1 METASAPCGAAMTLP
16 MPSVPRSTEAPSYRA
31 VPSPSSRGPT
41 QQRRS
46 SPMVLVVEDDALT
59 RRVLQELLESEGYAV
74 QAVADGAAALAY
86 LEYRPVDLMLLD
98 RGLPH
103 VDGLEVSRRVRARRQ
118 GESLRII
125 MLTGL
130 DDPEHILDGFDAGAD
145 DYVTKPYGAREL
157 LARVK
162 ANLRRGDLT
171 PTDRFAS
178 LVVDERLQIDFD
190 EQQVVVDGQRIGLG
204 RTESALL
211 RVLVENTGQ
220 VVPFTTILTQVWGPA
235 YTDAPH
241 YVHLYV
247 TYLRRKIERDPRAP
261 RYILSQRRVGYR
273 FASIRDPRQTLAS
286 PIDAG
291 AIPLE

>member
-1 METASAPCGAAMTLP
+1 
-16 MPSVPRSTEAPSYRA
+16 
-31 VPSPSSRGPT
+31 
-41 QQRRS
+41 
-46 SPMVLVVEDDALT
+46 MVLVVEDDALT

-162 ANLRRGDLT
+162 ANLRRGDLARA
-171 PTDRFAS
+171 DRLPS

-286 PIDAG
+286 PIDGG
-291 AIPLE
+291 ALPLE